1 MNERNLCG
9 MTVEAIFDKYC
20 NTVYRL
26 AFSRTQ
32 NKYDAED
39 ILQSVF
45 LHLCRCDAVF
55 NDDEH
60 IKAWL
65 LKVTVNTSKNLLSSA
80 FRRLSQ
86 PMTDQFL
93 AEDNPSFEVY
103 DVVRTLPEKYRTV
116 VHLFYYEGYTC
127 AEIARILGT
136 KEATVKTRLKRS
148 RERLSTLLKGENF
161 DV

>member
-1 MNERNLCG
+1 MDIELVFN
-9 MTVEAIFDKYC
+9 KYYT
-20 NTVYRL
+20 TVYRL
-26 AFSRTQ
+26 AFARTQ

-39 ILQSVF
+39 ILQTVF
-45 LHLCRCDAVF
+45 LRLCKCDTVF
-55 NDDEH
+55 NDEEH

-65 LKVTVNTSKNLLSSA
+65 IKVTVNTSKNLLSSA
-80 FRRLSQ
+80 FRRLTQ
-86 PMTDQFL
+86 PISEQTISG
-93 AEDNPSFEVY
+93 EDFSFEVY
-103 DVVRTLPEKYRTV
+103 DAVCTLPQKYRTV

-127 AEIARILGT
+127 AEIARILGA

>member
-1 MNERNLCG
+1 MNENNLCG
-9 MTVEAIFDKYC
+9 MDIESVFDKYYT
-20 NTVYRL
+20 TVYRL
-26 AFSRTQ
+26 AFARTQ

-39 ILQSVF
+39 ILQTVF
-45 LHLCRCDAVF
+45 LRLCKCDTVF
-55 NDDEH
+55 SDDEH

-65 LKVTVNTSKNLLSSA
+65 IKVTVNTSKNLLSSA
-80 FRRLSQ
+80 FHRLTQ
-86 PMTDQFL
+86 PMPDQIL
-93 AEDNPSFEVY
+93 VEDNPSFEVY
-103 DVVRTLPEKYRTV
+103 DAVRALPQKYRTV

-148 RERLSTLLKGENF
+148 RERLCTLLKGENF